1 MSKSSSKKIILASNS
16 VQRKKLLQQLGLKF
30 TVKASQVEELTKIK
44 SNCVALVKDNA
55 LLKAQDVA
63 SRLKDGVVIGADTV
77 VYIGNN
83 TILGKPR
90 NIEEAR
96 KILRILFTRPQW
108 VYTGVVVID
117 VKAKKTIIDYEKT
130 KVYMLPLD
138 KNEIAAY
145 HRKVNPFDKAGGF
158 DIEGF
163 GSTFIHRI
171 EGCYTNVIGLPM
183 AKLAT
188 MLKKV
193 GVSIL

>member
-145 HRKVNPFDKAGGF
+145 HKKVNPFDKAGGF